1 MTSNYSLNSPGPSV
15 CSTNRDK
22 TTTPNNNINTI
33 DAITN
38 NVIYPPLSI
47 YTLNASQDM
56 LLGNLSSTIEQ
67 YNKQYK
73 RRYEL
78 LQKEE
83 DLWVELLRN
92 GIKRRKNSG
101 ISLSIPFKNIDSM
114 LSTSS
119 LSQYGNN
126 DNDNDYDYDYE
137 NRYRSSNS
145 AMNSSYNN
153 NNKSAHH
160 IRFSSFNTWRLGP
173 PSMSMNRSC
182 GVYD

>member
-1 MTSNYSLNSPGPSV
+1 MINNNIDTTSINLVNPSTTTANNETMTSNYSLNSPGPSV

-101 ISLSIPFKNIDSM
+101 ISLSI
-114 LSTSS
+114 S
-119 LSQYGNN
+119 LQ
-126 DNDNDYDYDYE
+126 E
-137 NRYRSSNS
+137 YRFYAVHFVIVSVW
-145 AMNSSYNN
+145 
-153 NNKSAHH
+153 KQ
-160 IRFSSFNTWRLGP
+160 
-173 PSMSMNRSC
+173 
-182 GVYD
+182 

>member
-1 MTSNYSLNSPGPSV
+1 MALNVVRTVVYRFPF
-15 CSTNRDK
+15 
-22 TTTPNNNINTI
+22 
-33 DAITN
+33 
-38 NVIYPPLSI
+38 
-47 YTLNASQDM
+47 
-56 LLGNLSSTIEQ
+56 
-67 YNKQYK
+67 
-73 RRYEL
+73 
-78 LQKEE
+78 
-83 DLWVELLRN
+83 
-92 GIKRRKNSG
+92 
-101 ISLSIPFKNIDSM
+101 PFKNIDSM

-145 AMNSSYNN
+145 AMSSSYNN

-173 PSMSMNRSC
+173 PSMSMNCSC